1 MGFFKEFKDDFSQAV
16 NGLVPGDGM
25 DDHINTLDNDDME
38 VNTFDLDMDTESEF
52 SKLNGLLEQVS
63 EAEAVQA
70 VAKPEQLGRLGQEF
84 SRGKS
89 EDRMADKTEQSGK
102 REESMDGNSRQIM
115 DMEPDVVSSEV
126 TVITEGTDIKGDI
139 SASGSVDIRGKV
151 AGMVTCGGKLAITGV
166 LEGNSESAELFADAA
181 KIEGEIKSSG
191 TVKIGIGSVVIGNI
205 TASSAVIAG
214 AIKGDID
221 VQGPAVVDTS
231 AVIMG
236 NIKSR
241 SVQIN
246 NGAII
251 EGFCSQ
257 CYADVDVKGFFDDE
271 ENHEDV
277 DHEEGN

>member
-25 DDHINTLDNDDME
+25 EDHINTLDNDDME

-52 SKLNGLLEQVS
+52 SKLNGLLEQVT
-63 EAEAVQA
+63 EAEAAQT
-70 VAKPEQLGRLGQEF
+70 VAKPKQPGRMEQEYAGEVTRA
-84 SRGKS
+84 
-89 EDRMADKTEQSGK
+89 ADMEEQSRK
-102 REESMDGNSRQIM
+102 REETMDVNNRQITELET
-115 DMEPDVVSSEV
+115 DDISSEV
-126 TVITEGTDIKGDI
+126 TVITEGTDISGDI
-139 SASGSVDIRGKV
+139 SSSGSVDIRGKV
-151 AGMVTCGGKLAITGV
+151 TGKVACGGKLAITGV
-166 LEGNSESAELFADAA
+166 LEGDSDSAELFADAA
-181 KIEGEIKSSG
+181 KIEGEIKSTG

-205 TASSAVIAG
+205 TAASAVIAG

-246 NGAII
+246 NGAVI

-257 CYADVDVKGFFDDE
+257 CYADVDVKGFFEDDVE
-271 ENHEDV
+271 
-277 DHEEGN
+277 EEGN